1 MLISTFCQSSVFL
14 NHDGENSLLLVK
26 FACRRFYIS
35 PTNKYSPRFRA
46 FRELIYAPHKVPIIC
61 TSMDSRGTRDHETEL
76 KSPIEATGCIF
87 HEAWYTQELMT
98 PITISFLGIIGPQ
111 VSTSARLVFHLI
123 PALYKVLFPAP

>member
-1 MLISTFCQSSVFL
+1 
-14 NHDGENSLLLVK
+14 
-26 FACRRFYIS
+26 
-35 PTNKYSPRFRA
+35 
-46 FRELIYAPHKVPIIC
+46 
-61 TSMDSRGTRDHETEL
+61 MDSRGTRDHETEL